1 MNKTKICE
9 SKYIIFILILTQR
22 TAQLVAHWLRS
33 YSRGFVFDQGCNMTR
48 PLNLFYVYNN
58 VLVNYSCTWTQFI
71 LKYIFWNSSLWPPLT
86 ASERRRWSLSS
97 LSTGQIL
104 CLFLQILQKVV
115 LLKLTSKEEHFQKK
129 IMTNDR
135 LAKYEGKNLRRT
147 ISSGAGLQG

>member
-1 MNKTKICE
+1 MISRYLTK
-9 SKYIIFILILTQR
+9 YALQILL
-22 TAQLVAHWLRS
+22 ALRS
-33 YSRGFVFDQGCNMTR
+33 GAPPCAPERSGAHSG
-48 PLNLFYVYNN
+48 
-58 VLVNYSCTWTQFI
+58 SCR
-71 LKYIFWNSSLWPPLT
+71 SG
-86 ASERRRWSLSS
+86 AERAPEKPGAPQHY
-97 LSTGQIL
+97 STGQIL